1 MCCTLMW
8 RGRFMRVINFRQW
21 GHASLPESGFQLY
34 SSKINR
40 LYVEQA
46 TQYTYRNFVQFFC
59 RLWWY
64 ISTTPELWAPLLYH
78 SIFRNHLR
86 SKLFKPNYFSVL
98 NIWWIVLWCS
108 QRLKTLLKTF
118 WQIIQ
123 VSGSSEPCWT
133 LMCLDKLLRRIDLA
147 QCGQLV
153 ITPATKDS
161 VRIWPMRSWGKWMK
175 DFPNKTLHIFFS
187 NASFE
192 DNNEEKIYCRNLFW

>member
-1 MCCTLMW
+1 MVYFSYGHLFYTVVFIC
-8 RGRFMRVINFRQW
+8 VQNF
-21 GHASLPESGFQLY
+21 S
-34 SSKINR
+34 
-40 LYVEQA
+40 
-46 TQYTYRNFVQFFC
+46 
-59 RLWWY
+59 
-64 ISTTPELWAPLLYH
+64 
-78 SIFRNHLR
+78 
-86 SKLFKPNYFSVL
+86 NYFSVL
-98 NIWWIVLWCS
+98 NIWWMVLWCS

-123 VSGSSEPCWT
+123 VSGPSEPCWT

-161 VRIWPMRSWGKWMK
+161 VRIWPMRSCGKWMK

-192 DNNEEKIYCRNLFW
+192 DNTRQTKFTAGTCFDKLGAQFSCALSNWHLPYISCHSIHTQAFPVQCASWQCAC